1 LHVRLQLSK
10 LALTVILIASEVE
23 FSALGVLPLVVLPV
37 HLSTGAP
44 SPQESINMPQIRTFA
59 SSTPQSQPPH
69 RLAKLTARGRPGFSR
84 VASPESA
91 VQVEMVA
98 AIFAVLKDEPVF
110 CVVPPFDGET
120 AYRLPSDFYNPF
132 EHPHLDAAIRN
143 SVLRET
149 ALELGYMEQ
158 LGAACSVRNGS
169 GTDGQ
174 SGRSARLTVGYLALA
189 HGDALESSTWQSWY
203 TFFPWEDWRRGKPSV
218 LASELEPQLVAWA
231 NAASDELAAKTR
243 HDRLRMFFGIGGGGW
258 DEEKVLERFEML
270 DEADI
275 LRRLDDGH
283 ASNGGVIA
291 REHQRCLATAMG
303 RLRAKIK
310 YRPVIFDLMP
320 ELFTLF
326 ELQRT
331 VEAIL
336 GPHLHKQ
343 NFRRLVEHMGL
354 VEPTNEVKTHT
365 GGRPAKLFRFRHS
378 VMLERMQPGVRVR
391 GARA

>member
-1 LHVRLQLSK
+1 
-10 LALTVILIASEVE
+10 
-23 FSALGVLPLVVLPV
+23 
-37 HLSTGAP
+37 
-44 SPQESINMPQIRTFA
+44 
-59 SSTPQSQPPH
+59 
-69 RLAKLTARGRPGFSR
+69 
-84 VASPESA
+84 
-91 VQVEMVA
+91 MVA

-110 CVVPPFDGET
+110 CVVAADDGDET
-120 AYRLPSDFYNPF
+120 LRLPSDAYDPS
-132 EHPHLDAAIRN
+132 EQPSLDAAIRS
-143 SVLRET
+143 SVQRET
-149 ALELGYMEQ
+149 GLELGFIEQ
-158 LGAACSVRNGS
+158 LGAGCSMRRGNGADAQS
-169 GTDGQ
+169 DG
-174 SGRSARLTVGYLALA
+174 SARLTIGYLALS
-189 HGDALESSTWQSWY
+189 HGDDLAASTWQSWY
-203 TFFPWEDWRRGKPSV
+203 SFFPWEDWRRGKPAI
-218 LASELEPQLVAWA
+218 LASDLEPQLVAWA
-231 NAASDELAAKTR
+231 NSASDQLIAKNR

-258 DEEKVLERFEML
+258 DEEKVLERYEML

-283 ASNGGVIA
+283 ALNGGAIGSD
-291 REHQRCLATAMG
+291 HQRCLATAMG